1 MRWEMEMEM
10 EEVEAVLERIWDLHD
25 KISDAIHAISR
36 AHFLRSVKGLR
47 GGRHPPVAT
56 PAAAKGGGEGGE
68 GKGGFVFVKDFRVEE
83 DGAAMAE
90 ARSLNDIRS
99 ALENLEDQFE
109 FFHVSST
116 TLAVEFYLFPLLRS
130 EHVRV
135 KAILQDSLIFDLQ
148 TVQSQQRAERD
159 AAIARLE
166 QSRIILAMRLA
177 EHRGKKYKVIEEALA
192 FVGDVHNMGHFV
204 TPETLYENEMT
215 RSRSGKNL
223 EDHECKGP
231 SMLMQM
237 FVSSFAVAK
246 RSFGLVSVQGLL
258 GNATMFAVSMLA
270 LVHLNQ
276 VAFKGETAPGRD
288 QTFYRKRNKLRFSRM
303 DNSSHGGQLK
313 RLDVLSAR
321 G

>member
-1 MRWEMEMEM
+1 MRWEM

-109 FFHVSST
+109 FFH
-116 TLAVEFYLFPLLRS
+116 
-130 EHVRV
+130 
-135 KAILQDSLIFDLQ
+135 FDLQ